1 MINMNREILNLKN
14 LSVSYGD
21 INILKDIDLS
31 LKKGEILGIVG
42 ESGSGKST
50 LIKSIMGILDENAS
64 IDGEI
69 NFEGKDLASLSL
81 KDYRKIKGKEI
92 SMIFQN
98 PTEYFN
104 PTRKIS
110 KQFIETIR
118 SHNDISKQE
127 IQKKSINTFKF
138 LGLQDGKKIWNSYP
152 FELSGGM
159 NQRVAIALSIM
170 LEPKILLADEP
181 TSALD
186 VTVQAQVVKEL
197 LKLRQ
202 KLNTSIILVTHNI
215 GVASYMSD
223 NIGVMYGGRIIE
235 YGESEELINNPKHPY
250 TKMLINSVP
259 VINGNIPNGIEGS
272 LPNFQDIKEGCVFL
286 DRCKYA
292 SRECKIKVP
301 SAKYWGKSHWSSC
314 LIENEEIAL

>member
-1 MINMNREILNLKN
+1 MNREILNLKN

-186 VTVQAQVVKEL
+186 VIVQAQVVKEL

-215 GVASYMSD
+215 GVASYMSH

>member
-1 MINMNREILNLKN
+1 MNREILNLKN

-81 KDYRKIKGKEI
+81 NDY
-92 SMIFQN
+92 
-98 PTEYFN
+98 
-104 PTRKIS
+104 RKIS

-272 LPNFQDIKEGCVFL
+272 LPNFHDIKEGCVFL

>member
-1 MINMNREILNLKN
+1 MNREILNLKN

-272 LPNFQDIKEGCVFL
+272 LPNFQDIKVGCVFL

>member
-1 MINMNREILNLKN
+1 MNREILNLKN

-186 VTVQAQVVKEL
+186 VTTQAQIVTEL
-197 LKLRQ
+197 LHMREKFG
-202 KLNTSIILVTHNI
+202 TTMVVVTHSL
-215 GVASYMSD
+215 GVAAYLAD
-223 NIGVMYGGRIIE
+223 RLVVMKDGKIVETGKTEEVLKNPKSE
-235 YGESEELINNPKHPY
+235 YTKLLIASVPTLESEENY
-250 TKMLINSVP
+250 
-259 VINGNIPNGIEGS
+259 E
-272 LPNFQDIKEGCVFL
+272 
-286 DRCKYA
+286 
-292 SRECKIKVP
+292 
-301 SAKYWGKSHWSSC
+301 
-314 LIENEEIAL
+314 

>member
-1 MINMNREILNLKN
+1 MNREILNLKN

-292 SRECKIKVP
+292 SRECKIRVP

-314 LIENEEIAL
+314 RIENEEIAL

>member
-1 MINMNREILNLKN
+1 MNREILNLKN

-215 GVASYMSD
+215 GV
-223 NIGVMYGGRIIE
+223 MYGGRIIE

-250 TKMLINSVP
+250 TKILINSVP

>member
-1 MINMNREILNLKN
+1 MNREILNLKN

-104 PTRKIS
+104 PNRKIS

-301 SAKYWGKSHWSSC
+301 SAKYLGKSHWSSC

>member
-1 MINMNREILNLKN
+1 MNREILNLKN

-69 NFEGKDLASLSL
+69 NFEVKDLASLSL

-301 SAKYWGKSHWSSC
+301 SAKYLGKSHWSSC

>member
-1 MINMNREILNLKN
+1 MNREILNLKN

-69 NFEGKDLASLSL
+69 HFEGKDLASLSL

-250 TKMLINSVP
+250 TKILINSVP

>member
-1 MINMNREILNLKN
+1 MNGEILNLKN

-21 INILKDIDLS
+21 INILKNIDLS
-31 LKKGEILGIVG
+31 LKEGEILGIVG

-69 NFEGKDLASLSL
+69 NFEGKDLTSLSL
-81 KDYRKIKGKEI
+81 KDYRNIKGSQI

-118 SHNDISKQE
+118 SHKDISKQD
-127 IQKKSINTFKF
+127 IQNKAFNTFNF

-215 GVASYMSD
+215 GVASYMAD
-223 NIGVMYGGRIIE
+223 NIAVMYGGRIIE
-235 YGESEELINNPKHPY
+235 YGESEELVNKPKHPY

-259 VINGNIPNGIEGS
+259 VINGQIPRGIEGNS
-272 LPNFQDIKEGCVFL
+272 PNFQDIKEGCVFL

-292 SRECKIKVP
+292 CRECKIKVP

>member
-1 MINMNREILNLKN
+1 MNREILNLKN

-118 SHNDISKQE
+118 SHNDISKQKKK
-127 IQKKSINTFKF
+127 KKSINTFKF

>member
-1 MINMNREILNLKN
+1 MNREILNLKN

-186 VTVQAQVVKEL
+186 VTVQAQVVKEI

-250 TKMLINSVP
+250 TKILINSVP

>member
-1 MINMNREILNLKN
+1 MNREILNLKN

-50 LIKSIMGILDENAS
+50 LIKSIMGILDENTS

-301 SAKYWGKSHWSSC
+301 SAKYLGKSHWSSC

>member
-1 MINMNREILNLKN
+1 MNREILNLKN

-98 PTEYFN
+98 PTTTLN
-104 PTRKIS
+104 PTITIS

>member
-1 MINMNREILNLKN
+1 MNREILNLKN

-110 KQFIETIR
+110 KQFIEAIR

-186 VTVQAQVVKEL
+186 VIVQAQVVKEL

>member
-1 MINMNREILNLKN
+1 MNREILNLKN

-170 LEPKILLADEP
+170 LEPKILLADEH

-301 SAKYWGKSHWSSC
+301 SAKYLGKSHWSSC

>member
-1 MINMNREILNLKN
+1 MNREILNLKN

-69 NFEGKDLASLSL
+69 HFEGKDLASLSL

-235 YGESEELINNPKHPY
+235 YGESEELISNPKHPY

-292 SRECKIKVP
+292 TRECKIKVP

>member
-1 MINMNREILNLKN
+1 MNGEILNLKN

-215 GVASYMSD
+215 GVASYMSH

-259 VINGNIPNGIEGS
+259 VINGNIPNGIERS

>member
-1 MINMNREILNLKN
+1 MNREILNLKN

-110 KQFIETIR
+110 KQFIEAIR

-186 VTVQAQVVKEL
+186 VIVQAQVVKEL

-215 GVASYMSD
+215 GVASYMSH

-314 LIENEEIAL
+314 LIESEEIAL

>member
-1 MINMNREILNLKN
+1 MNREILNLKN

-250 TKMLINSVP
+250 TKILINSVP

-286 DRCKYA
+286 DRCKYE

>member
-1 MINMNREILNLKN
+1 MNREILNLKN

-152 FELSGGM
+152 FGLSGGM

-215 GVASYMSD
+215 GVASYMAH

>member
-1 MINMNREILNLKN
+1 MNREILNLKN

-250 TKMLINSVP
+250 TKILINSVP

-301 SAKYWGKSHWSSC
+301 SAKYLGKSHWSSC

>member
-1 MINMNREILNLKN
+1 MNREILNLKN

-301 SAKYWGKSHWSSC
+301 SAKYLGKSHWSSC

>member
-1 MINMNREILNLKN
+1 MNREILNLKN
-14 LSVSYGD
+14 ISVSYGD

>member
-1 MINMNREILNLKN
+1 MNREILNLKN
-14 LSVSYGD
+14 LSVSYGN

-301 SAKYWGKSHWSSC
+301 SAKYLGKSHWSSC

>member
-1 MINMNREILNLKN
+1 MNREILNLKN

-110 KQFIETIR
+110 KQFIEAIR

-170 LEPKILLADEP
+170 LEPKTLLADEP

-215 GVASYMSD
+215 GVASYMSH

>member
-1 MINMNREILNLKN
+1 MNREILNLKN

-69 NFEGKDLASLSL
+69 HFEGKDLASLSL

-215 GVASYMSD
+215 GVASYMSH

>member
-1 MINMNREILNLKN
+1 MNREILNLKN

-301 SAKYWGKSHWSSC
+301 SAKYLGKSHWSSC
-314 LIENEEIAL
+314 LI

>member
-1 MINMNREILNLKN
+1 MNREILNLKN

-186 VTVQAQVVKEL
+186 VTVQAQVVKEI

-272 LPNFQDIKEGCVFL
+272 LPNFQEIKEGCVFL

>member
-1 MINMNREILNLKN
+1 MNIEILNLKN

>member
-1 MINMNREILNLKN
+1 MNREILNLKN

-170 LEPKILLADEP
+170 LEPKILIADEP

-250 TKMLINSVP
+250 TKMLINAVP

-272 LPNFQDIKEGCVFL
+272 LPNFQDIKEGGVFL

>member
-1 MINMNREILNLKN
+1 MNREILNLKN

-215 GVASYMSD
+215 GVASYMSH

-272 LPNFQDIKEGCVFL
+272 LPNFQEIKEGCVFL
-286 DRCKYA
+286 DRCKY
-292 SRECKIKVP
+292 ECCEFKIKLT
-301 SAKYWGKSHWSSC
+301 SAK
-314 LIENEEIAL
+314 

>member
-1 MINMNREILNLKN
+1 MNREILNLKN

-31 LKKGEILGIVG
+31 LKEGEILGIVG

-69 NFEGKDLASLSL
+69 NFEGKDLTSLSL
-81 KDYRKIKGKEI
+81 KDYRKIKGNEI

-127 IQKKSINTFKF
+127 IQKKAINTFKF

-215 GVASYMSD
+215 GVASYMSN
-223 NIGVMYGGRIIE
+223 NIAVMYGGRIVE

-259 VINGNIPNGIEGS
+259 VINGKIPSGIEGS
-272 LPNFQDIKEGCVFL
+272 SPNFQDIKEGCVFL

-292 SRECKIKVP
+292 SRECKIKIP

>member
-1 MINMNREILNLKN
+1 MNREILNLKN

-272 LPNFQDIKEGCVFL
+272 LPNFQEIKEGCVFL

>member
-1 MINMNREILNLKN
+1 MNREILNLKN

-118 SHNDISKQE
+118 NHNDISKQE

-250 TKMLINSVP
+250 TKILINSVP